1 MWSDFHQLFQNVV
14 LTLCPQLYIFF
25 STENAHFPLF
35 QQQQPFFKL
44 NITGCAA
51 TSNIFPATITE
62 VSSTRHVFLFLVNV
76 FLFYFYF
83 IFPSKITCIS
93 QLRNLVLEKPHFYV
107 FLLTTST
114 KFLPMS
120 YIYIYELSNSVI
132 IILMNFSWHHQTSQ
146 LSYHN
151 INIHIS
157 SHSPMI
163 IP

>member
-107 FLLTTST
+107 FYWQQVPN
-114 KFLPMS
+114 FCPCH
-120 YIYIYELSNSVI
+120 IYIWIIQFRYHHPHEFLMTSPNFPTILS
-132 IILMNFSWHHQTSQ
+132 
-146 LSYHN
+146 
-151 INIHIS
+151 
-157 SHSPMI
+157 
-163 IP
+163 